1 MPLPTQVDGDHKP
14 ITRRDGHKKKN
25 KRGNEHRPAAD
36 LLCLTSPPLCR
47 AWEAGATASGRAQ
60 CTSTQTHGTE
70 ISQAMAGHSTQALK
84 DRICATASSQTT
96 PYAVR
101 RAVAFLLLSFF
112 LQLCFEI
119 RCLPS
124 TPKCTCLAKTYLT
137 HVLYLTAVSC

>member
-1 MPLPTQVDGDHKP
+1 MAEPSAHPHKP
-14 ITRRDGHKKKN
+14 M
-25 KRGNEHRPAAD
+25 
-36 LLCLTSPPLCR
+36 
-47 AWEAGATASGRAQ
+47 AQ
-60 CTSTQTHGTE
+60 KYPRQWPGT
-70 ISQAMAGHSTQALK
+70 ALK